1 MIQKLTPELIK
12 QWTTQAN
19 RWRLDTVQEFTYGP
33 WTLQIRRLGKKNAP
47 HQFEVAGYS
56 DYTDSMMVHRYKS
69 ITDALLAVRSGFI
82 ADFRATPIDREAEGQ
97 NTLIFYFERD
107 DDHHAVQH
115 SVVIKGILTPEQKKV
130 IEDCLEQGKYFVP
143 EQLNFYDRPAS
154 EPFPRWCEW
163 STAYSLTTRQATVD
177 MSTEELV
184 ARFQELRNGWKSCV
198 SADGD
203 KTPYLCTA
211 SEVRT
216 RTVVVMAKTHD
227 EAAER
232 AKQMVSDKKISMDT
246 PDSSAVY
253 GKSVGFATAAD
264 ITSKEVLSNPK
275 D

>member
-130 IEDCLEQGKYFVP
+130 IEDCLEQ
-143 EQLNFYDRPAS
+143 
-154 EPFPRWCEW
+154 
-163 STAYSLTTRQATVD
+163 
-177 MSTEELV
+177 
-184 ARFQELRNGWKSCV
+184 
-198 SADGD
+198 
-203 KTPYLCTA
+203 
-211 SEVRT
+211 
-216 RTVVVMAKTHD
+216 
-227 EAAER
+227 
-232 AKQMVSDKKISMDT
+232 
-246 PDSSAVY
+246 
-253 GKSVGFATAAD
+253 
-264 ITSKEVLSNPK
+264 
-275 D
+275 

>member
-1 MIQKLTPELIK
+1 MIQKLTPDLIK
-12 QWTTQAN
+12 QWTTQAK

-47 HQFEVAGYS
+47 YQFEVSGYS

-69 ITDALLAVRSGFI
+69 IVDALLAVRSGFV
-82 ADFRATPIDREAEGQ
+82 ADFRANPIDREAEGQ

-107 DDHHAVQH
+107 DEHHAVQH
-115 SVVIKGILTPEQKKV
+115 SVVVKGILTPEQKKV
-130 IEDCLEQGKYFVP
+130 IEDCLEQGRYFVP
-143 EQLNFYDRPAS
+143 EQLNFYDCPAS

-177 MSTEELV
+177 MSTEDLV

-232 AKQMVSDKKISMDT
+232 AKQMVSDKEISMDT
-246 PDSSAVY
+246 PDGSAVY